1 LQYVWAQELVL
12 MPEIASGVMAV
23 PHSRIRE
30 LADVAFE
37 MDDVLALHFGE
48 SNMPTPSFIKAAAEE
63 AMAKGYT
70 FYTENAGLPSLR
82 AAIAAQYADLH
93 GVDVIPEEVLVTASG
108 VQALNVSIQC
118 MIDPGDEAIVL
129 TPNWPNASAI
139 VTMFG
144 GRPVEVP
151 FGFDGVRFVIDFEAV
166 EAALTPKTRL
176 LIYTSPSNPLGWVAT
191 VDEQKQLLD
200 FCRMHGLWLLADEVY
215 ERLFFLGHVAPSIRR
230 LCEPADAVVVVQ
242 SFSKSYCMTGWR
254 LGWVLGGVALITK
267 AAQLNEFIVSHAP
280 SMVQRA
286 GEIALLK
293 GESFVVDMVDRLKE
307 DARFCAAQ
315 LEGIAGVSV
324 PSPDGAFYLFPRV
337 DGLADSFDFAL
348 RMLKETR
355 VSVAPGV
362 AFGNGGEGAFR
373 ICYAADHSVL
383 EPAMEH
389 IVGFLVRGL

>member
-1 LQYVWAQELVL
+1 

-254 LGWVLGGVALITK
+254 LGWGLGGVALITK

-293 GESFVVDMVDRLKE
+293 GESFVVDMVDRLK
-307 DARFCAAQ
+307 AITRR
-315 LEGIAGVSV
+315 GILSVS
-324 PSPDGAFYLFPRV
+324 
-337 DGLADSFDFAL
+337 
-348 RMLKETR
+348 TR
-355 VSVAPGV
+355 R
-362 AFGNGGEGAFR
+362 R
-373 ICYAADHSVL
+373 I
-383 EPAMEH
+383 
-389 IVGFLVRGL
+389 G